1 MSKRRYAIG
10 FLLFGVIPIAL
21 LGMGQGCGDHEHPGE
36 HPSEHPEGG
45 ESAAL
50 TKDVLADAVAAYVE
64 KTAAEQGGRFTV
76 VDDKTGEQLELTLD
90 KVHRDRLSRVGP
102 DLYFACADF
111 KTPTGKV
118 YDLDVFME
126 GTAVDNLTFSKFD
139 VHKEEG
145 KERYTWYEE
154 GGVWKTKQVG
164 GGAEHPAE
172 HPAKEE
178 SAEHPKKAEH
188 PTKEQPKKAEHP
200 EHPS

>member
-10 FLLFGVIPIAL
+10 FLLSGVISIFL
-21 LGMGQGCGDHEHPGE
+21 LGMGQGCGDHE

-50 TKDVLADAVAAYVE
+50 TKDVLADAVEAYVE
-64 KTAAEQGGRFTV
+64 KTAAQQGGYFTV
-76 VDDKTGEQLELTLD
+76 VDDKTGEQLKLTLD
-90 KVHRDRLSRVGP
+90 KVHRERLSRVGP
-102 DLYFACADF
+102 ELYFACADF

-126 GTAVDNLTFSKFD
+126 GTSVDNLTFSKFD

-154 GGVWKTKQVG
+154 GGVWKTKPVG
-164 GGAEHPAE
+164 GGVEHPAE
-172 HPAKEE
+172 HPK
-178 SAEHPKKAEH
+178 
-188 PTKEQPKKAEHP
+188 EHP
-200 EHPS
+200 EHPEHPEHQS